1 MPALVVD
8 AGRVP
13 PFRIGLRCLDQFVL
27 VKVDAAEMT
36 TP

>member
-13 PFRIGLRCLDQFVL
+13 PFGLGFDALTSSS